1 MKTGKKQVDEMLQ
14 LLGQELSESRFEKM
28 NDNKLKETL
37 ISGSGIFDYQKLYS
51 RKKEAVWKK
60 FLPYEF
66 IGVYNPFTFRIFD
79 YGDEAEISVMYDNS
93 KMADEK
99 MINFVGDYLY
109 MWDIFLCQNDKI

>member
-1 MKTGKKQVDEMLQ
+1 M
-14 LLGQELSESRFEKM
+14 
-28 NDNKLKETL
+28 
-37 ISGSGIFDYQKLYS
+37 
-51 RKKEAVWKK
+51 
-60 FLPYEF
+60 
-66 IGVYNPFTFRIFD
+66 YNPFTFRIFD